1 MMAFGLPGAMVSS
14 IFSLAGLQPP
24 DAYAAS
30 VVIWLSIAFAAAII
44 FVISLGLPYY
54 FAVFASLTWLSFP
67 IIWGHAGYSWVSVGI
82 ALLPLYFAAS
92 LGSLPSCCVPALR
105 FPFHQ
110 QLYRV
115 LYPLVCVLAIFMD
128 GYSFVMFAVGS
139 SLFGLAAFAFSSSK
153 CRISIVKSWAPL
165 HAVSFVS
172 AYVLYA
178 LYIGSTEWKPSGIDF
193 FRSWGVDL
201 TFIAIPT
208 SGQHWVPDWL
218 GLSVPRS
225 STEFFGDA
233 STWATTFAL
242 PIFVSACCAILLSAR
257 SNRSMIVAFF
267 LLTAFAFYMSLGPS
281 LKIGAV
287 KPVGSELGSLM
298 PATYAT
304 METGSAFAAIR
315 RFAILNMRSRR
326 NFLFA

>member
-54 FAVFASLTWLSFP
+54 FAVLASLTWLSFP

-110 QLYRV
+110 QLHHV

-172 AYVLYA
+172 AYVLYT
-178 LYIGSTEWKPSGIDF
+178 LYIGSTEWEPSGIDF
-193 FRSWGVDL
+193 FRSWGVFNFYSDPNL
-201 TFIAIPT
+201 RT
-208 SGQHWVPDWL
+208 VL
-218 GLSVPRS
+218 G
-225 STEFFGDA
+225 A
-233 STWATTFAL
+233 
-242 PIFVSACCAILLSAR
+242 
-257 SNRSMIVAFF
+257 
-267 LLTAFAFYMSLGPS
+267 
-281 LKIGAV
+281 
-287 KPVGSELGSLM
+287 
-298 PATYAT
+298 
-304 METGSAFAAIR
+304 
-315 RFAILNMRSRR
+315 
-326 NFLFA
+326 